1 VAELRG
7 QQTARGETS
16 AGPADPP
23 VPQARR
29 PTADADAAD
38 GNGHPV
44 PAQPRRPRRGRS
56 AGPTEQTPEPA
67 PTPGPRHARPA
78 GEPFPARADPPVGA
92 GDLRTHQVQNQVPP
106 LAGYD
111 AMDCDP
117 ALSTAVEREGAA
129 EALPFLAQLA
139 TLMASAEARE
149 HAALA
154 NDNPPVLHTH
164 DRYGHRVDEVE
175 FHPSWHW
182 LMKKSV
188 GWGLHG
194 TPWEAEPGTGAH
206 VARAAGFYLMSQ
218 LEPGH
223 GCPISMSYAAIP
235 ALRHDPAVAALYEP
249 GLLSRTYEF
258 GLVEPAKKSGLLAGM
273 SMTEK
278 QGGSDVRA
286 ISTTATVTSDG
297 SYRLVG
303 HKWFTSAPMND
314 LFLTLAQ
321 APGGLTC
328 FVLPRV
334 LPDGSRNPIRLQ
346 RLKGKLGNRSNASA
360 EVEYANAVGWRLGDE
375 GQGVKTII
383 DMVSM
388 TRLDCVLGSAAL
400 TRAALT
406 EAAHHVA
413 HRQAFGSVLSSQ
425 PLMQTVIADL
435 ALESEA
441 ATTLGMRLAGAVDR
455 EETALLRLALPA
467 SKYLVCKRT
476 PTVVAEALECLGGNG
491 YVEES
496 GLPRLYREAPLN
508 SVWEGSGN
516 VTALDVLRAV
526 TREPDSVDAVLAEVD
541 AAAKLD
547 SWFDRGVREL
557 RTELRGR
564 EERRARRL
572 AEMLALCL
580 QGSLL
585 LRYAPTEVSS
595 AFVASRFLPD
605 GPWRTAGTLPAEAHT
620 EALVERITPHLA
632 APGA

>member
-1 VAELRG
+1 VASRRSVENG
-7 QQTARGETS
+7 ADTS
-16 AGPADPP
+16 QPP
-23 VPQARR
+23 PL
-29 PTADADAAD
+29 
-38 GNGHPV
+38 
-44 PAQPRRPRRGRS
+44 
-56 AGPTEQTPEPA
+56 EP
-67 PTPGPRHARPA
+67 
-78 GEPFPARADPPVGA
+78 
-92 GDLRTHQVQNQVPP
+92 GDHRTHVVENQPPP
-106 LAGYD
+106 LAGAD
-111 AMDCDP
+111 LLACDP
-117 ALSTAVEREGAA
+117 ALTAAVAREGA
-129 EALPFLAQLA
+129 EDALPALRQLA
-139 TLMASAEARE
+139 TLVASAEARE
-149 HAALA
+149 HARLA
-154 NDNPPVLHTH
+154 DTHPPVLHTH

-182 LMKKSV
+182 LMRTSV
-188 GWGLHG
+188 GRGLHG
-194 TPWEAEPGTGAH
+194 APWAAEPGTGAH
-206 VARAAGFYLMSQ
+206 VARAAGFYLVSQ

-223 GCPISMSYAAIP
+223 GCPISMTYAAVP
-235 ALRHDPAVAALYEP
+235 ALRHDPELAAAYEP
-249 GLLSRTYEF
+249 GLRSTTYDF
-258 GLVEPAKKSGLLAGM
+258 GLAPPTSKAGLLAGM

-286 ISTTATVTSDG
+286 GTTTATATSEG
-297 SYRLVG
+297 TYRIVG

-334 LPDGSRNPIRLQ
+334 LPDGSRNAIRLQ
-346 RLKGKLGNRSNASA
+346 RLKDKLGNRSNASA
-360 EVEYANAVGWRLGDE
+360 EIEYTGATGWRLGDE
-375 GQGVKTII
+375 GRGVQTII
-383 DMVSM
+383 EMVSM

-413 HRQAFGSVLSSQ
+413 YRSAFGTRLADA
-425 PLMQTVIADL
+425 PLMQAVIADL

-441 ATTLGMRLAGAVDR
+441 ATALAMRLAGAVDR
-455 EETALLRLALPA
+455 EERTLLRLALPA
-467 SKYLVCKRT
+467 AKYLVCKRA
-476 PTVVAEALECLGGNG
+476 PAVVAEALECLGGNG

-508 SVWEGSGN
+508 SIWEGSGS

-526 TREPDSVDAVLAEVD
+526 AREPGSVDAVFAEIE
-541 AAAKLD
+541 AATGAD
-547 SWFDRGVREL
+547 SWFDRAVREL

-585 LRYAPTEVSS
+585 LRHAPDDVAG

-605 GPWRTAGTLPAEAHT
+605 GPWRTSGTLPADAHT
-620 EALVERITPHLA
+620 AALLARVTPT
-632 APGA
+632 